1 MSTIKIMAKCLF
13 ISILA
18 TVNPI
23 FVIKIV
29 KFCYFNYE
37 NLNNVIIFAVG
48 IEKTD
53 TP

>member
-1 MSTIKIMAKCLF
+1 MPTIKIMTKCLF

-18 TVNPI
+18 TINPI
-23 FVIKIV
+23 FVIKIA
-29 KFCYFNYE
+29 KLYYFNYE

>member
-1 MSTIKIMAKCLF
+1 MSTIKIMAKGLF

-18 TVNPI
+18 TVGPI
-23 FVIKIV
+23 FVIKIA
-29 KFCYFNYE
+29 KLYYFNYE